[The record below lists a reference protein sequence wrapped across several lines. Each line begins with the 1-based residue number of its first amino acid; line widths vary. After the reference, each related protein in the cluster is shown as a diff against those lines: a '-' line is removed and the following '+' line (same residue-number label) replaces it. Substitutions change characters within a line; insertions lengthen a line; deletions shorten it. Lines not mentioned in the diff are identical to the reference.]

1 MKTNTKTALMV
12 LGILSG
18 CFLTACSVDDADS
31 FDANNE
37 YLSADYPYGA
47 VYDGE
52 WTVDKVVMDTARL
65 EVTNVL
71 KLRLPEQYLGIS
83 CFEREYTSSASP
95 IVSFEYSRQPS
106 VIRFKDQGYTDYA
119 SFNSL
124 SPTEKNYDGTML
136 FTQASF
142 IVAVDGV
149 DHRVDVLSN
158 EPGNAVYRN
167 DNGQWTIGFTVTAYN
182 VTNLETHEEQVRT
195 PHKPI
200 SLYYST
206 KNRIR

>member
-1 MKTNTKTALMV
+1 MKAKMKTALMV
-12 LGILSG
+12 LGMLSG
-18 CFLTACSVDDADS
+18 CLLTACSVDDADS
-31 FDANNE
+31 YDAHNG
-37 YLSADYPYGA
+37 YISADYPFGA

-83 CFEREYTSSASP
+83 CFERESASSL
-95 IVSFEYSRQPS
+95 VHTFEYYGQPS

-124 SPTEKNYDGTML
+124 SSTEKNYDGTLL

-142 IVAVDGV
+142 VVAVDGV

-182 VTNLETHEEQVRT
+182 VTNLETHEEQVRA

-200 SLYYST
+200 PLYYST